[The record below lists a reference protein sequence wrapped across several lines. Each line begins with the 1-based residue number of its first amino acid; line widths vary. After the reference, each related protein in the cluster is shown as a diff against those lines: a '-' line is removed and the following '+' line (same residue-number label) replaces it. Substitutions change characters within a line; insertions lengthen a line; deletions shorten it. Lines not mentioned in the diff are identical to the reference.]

1 MNYRIYQHILT
12 NNDTSETKILEVS
25 VMDWADLTINH
36 FRHELYGTVLFEEAL
51 SQRFPRVGSESEDK
65 GGYYFLIS
73 AYELKGVKADVTY
86 IRKVLDGGTND
97 YVSDFTGKIDFSSDS
112 GWVIDDQLGFVDV
125 KIIDSRK
132 LAKFLSRDETEVN
145 VFDLVSIDG
154 VTMPDFSSPYQQGL
168 WKPVDLNLKIQTDG
182 FFSGTDSTTGSSL
195 TFYTIYNGNLIENE
209 PGDRTLINF
218 PAVDEKIYKN
228 NLDYEVF
235 FKCTILSG
243 ESNTTLTIT
252 NIPSSQVWTFRNTI
266 IFRIYDEADV
276 LQDTI
281 SQIIHTDTGTGP
293 VIDEQLIQSYSFAF
307 LEKTIQSGWYITMQ
321 SEIRIVS
328 GGGSANISANSSTDV
343 DNGIFN
349 ERTEGEVDSF
359 VRGFYAHEMASR
371 LMQSTTSET
380 DVNKLIYAPI
390 LGKTDSEFI
399 TYATNGFFARYFNT
413 NGYQL
418 RELTDRAI
426 NASFR
431 DWFKSYKAIKPIGL
445 WFDKIN
451 DYFVIDEIE
460 AFYKSELAG
469 VHLGEVSKLK
479 ITPAKK
485 WYYNNLLTGY
495 PKTENED
502 FQGVNEFNT
511 ETNHSIS
518 IETKAK
524 NDIRSKYR
532 TATVDQELSRRL
544 NKRNYAS
551 KDTKYDKNIYITKL
565 NSSDETIQ
573 GEIADMD
580 GFEGVEQYYNMT
592 ITPRQ
597 NQIRQQILV
606 NSALFKDGTE
616 EFKFIKSA
624 KDTNVSY
631 TDPEEG
637 VSVNEFDD
645 IPQLFEPLVYPE
657 IYEFEA
663 VYTKEVRDEISNNPH
678 AIYPFYDKKGNEL
691 YGYIFPNIEGKPYKQ
706 TAKYSLIRVNPNRV
720 P

>member
-1 MNYRIYQHILT
+1 MNVRTYQHILT
-12 NNDTSETKILEVS
+12 NNDTSEAKTLTVS
-25 VMDWADLTINH
+25 PMDWVDLTINH

-51 SQRFPRVGSESEDK
+51 SQRFPKVGSESDDK
-65 GGYYFLIS
+65 GGYHFLID
-73 AYELKGVKADVTY
+73 AYESKGVKADVTY
-86 IRKVLDGGTND
+86 TRQILGSQSNAYTD
-97 YVSDFTGKIDFSSDS
+97 DFTGKVDFSSDS
-112 GWVIDDQLGFVDV
+112 GWVIDDHEGFVDV

-132 LAKFLSRDETEVN
+132 LAKFLSRDEIEVN

-154 VTMPDFSSPYQQGL
+154 VTMQDFSSPYQEGL

-195 TFYTIYNGNLIENE
+195 TFYINYNGNLIENE

-218 PAVDEKIYKN
+218 PAVNEKIYEN
-228 NLDYEVF
+228 NLDYETF
-235 FKCTILSG
+235 FKCIAFIG

-252 NIPSSQVWTFRNTI
+252 NIIPSQVWTFRNTI
-266 IFRIYDEADV
+266 IFRIYDEADA
-276 LQDTI
+276 LQDKI
-281 SQIIHTDTGTGP
+281 SEIIHTDTGTGP
-293 VIDEQLIQSYSFAF
+293 ITSEQLIQSYSFAF
-307 LEKTIQSGWYITMQ
+307 TERTINSGWYITMQ
-321 SEIRIVS
+321 SEIHIVS
-328 GGGSANISANSSTDV
+328 GGGSADISANSSTDV

-349 ERTEGEVDSF
+349 ERTEGEEDSL
-359 VRGFYAHEMASR
+359 VRGFYDHEMASR
-371 LMQSTTSET
+371 ITQLTTSET
-380 DVNKLIYAPI
+380 NVNKLIYAPI

-399 TYATNGFFARYFNT
+399 TYASSGFFARFFNT

-418 RELTDRAI
+418 RGLTDRAI

-431 DWFKSYKAIKPIGL
+431 DWFTTRKAIKPIGL

-451 DYFVIDEIE
+451 DYFIIDEIE

-511 ETNHSIS
+511 ETEHSIS
-518 IETKAK
+518 IETKSKNNIRAK
-524 NDIRSKYR
+524 HH
-532 TATVDQELSRRL
+532 TATVDQELARRL

-551 KDTKYDKNIYITKL
+551 KDTKYDKNIYLTKL
-565 NSSDETIQ
+565 NSSNETIQ
-573 GEIADMD
+573 GELADID
-580 GFEGVEQYYNMT
+580 GFEDVDQYYNTT

-597 NQIRQQILV
+597 NQIRQQILA
-606 NSALFKDGTE
+606 NAALFKDISE

-663 VYTKEVRDEISNNPH
+663 LYTKEIRDEIENNPH
-678 AIYPFYDKKGNEL
+678 AIYPLTDKDGNEL
-691 YGYIFPNIEGKPYKQ
+691 YGYIYPKIEGKPYKQ
-706 TAKYSLIRVNPNRV
+706 IAQYSLIRVNPNRI